1 MINVCDAKVFRQL
14 IVADSLAPEILALL
28 RGALVPAIVLCR
40 TGNALRDISR
50 ALAGEEI
57 ETLHI
62 VAHGCEDGFFLCGQW
77 VDESVLRES
86 ACLLAQWR
94 VKRIA
99 LWSCAVGRNKAL
111 LETLEAL
118 TGAEVFASEA
128 SQGWSPVS
136 GERHWCLTNSGKS
149 SELTPCHAF
158 SPATLLSWDYQ
169 LGSLESESDAWNSTG
184 VVRGVAD
191 AQEILFIDSAVADKA
206 TLISG
211 AREGVEIVILDA
223 VGDPWQQMTD
233 VITQHQ
239 NLRAIHLVSHGS
251 EGDII
256 LAGKAYG
263 ADSLLAESVYL
274 SQWQSH
280 LTQDAD
286 ILLYG
291 CSIAAGSD
299 GQLLI
304 DTLARM
310 TQADV
315 ASSVDVTGAA
325 ALGGDWVLEYQSGPI
340 EIKVLDF
347 INYPDVFGTVNG
359 TTGNDTLTGSASAD
373 TITGGTGA
381 DTMTGSG
388 GLDVFNFSA
397 GDSALTIGG
406 SGTSGT
412 ISGYDIITDFS
423 PGTTAIASEK
433 IGFTAAAV
441 VANGTTNGSN
451 STLQLN
457 TGSAV
462 SSHSITNG
470 IVTFDDTG
478 TFAAAVNL
486 LSLSDVA
493 AAVQYLQLND
503 IGSAGSSVAFRATI
517 GGVNHTFVYIQGAT
531 NTGTNNV
538 LIDLQGVSADSISTS
553 GLTNQLAVLDT
564 APGAPGIT
572 SVTDDV
578 TPVTGL
584 LSSGGSTNDNMP
596 TVRISLTGT
605 GAVTNDTVQLYNN
618 SSSLGSP
625 VTLAIGDITA
635 GYKDITT
642 SALSDGTYV
651 LNAKITDAASNTSVA
666 SANYTIIVDTT
677 PTGAPGITSV
687 TDNVGATQGVVSS
700 GGSTDDSTPTVRISL
715 TGTGALANDTI
726 QLYNYSLLL
735 GSAVTLTSGDIIADY
750 KDITTSALSDATYVL
765 NAKIIDIAGN
775 TSSASAAHT
784 ITVETVAP
792 VLSTYYPA
800 QNATGVKINS
810 GIILQFSETIRANG
824 GTVTLQQGNSN
835 IWQMILT
842 AGATTGSFAIG
853 TGTWTISGNTLI
865 LDNTGTNLTKNT
877 TYDVD
882 ITNTALKDAN
892 GNAYAGITST
902 SSSNIYFRTT
912 NSPTSTDTIA
922 PTTTISTV
930 SFSTDT
936 GTSATDFVT
945 KTAAQSISGT
955 LSANLL
961 AGELV
966 KVSLDNGSTWAV
978 ANAAVGSTAFSLT
991 GVTLTA
997 SNTLKVWVEDAAGN
1011 QGTIKTQ
1018 AYTLDIVAPTVGSV
1032 VATGTGI
1039 TNGSGTLDVGS
1050 VVTFTLNTNENVTVN
1065 TTGGTPTISLND
1077 GGTATYS
1084 GGSGTQAL
1092 TFTHT
1097 VASGQSTSDLTVTA
1111 FNVNGASLF
1120 DAAGN
1125 ALNTAGAVANP
1136 SGILVVDTT
1145 PLYASITAV
1154 TPDPRNSNA
1163 GTVTILFSKAATG
1176 VDISD
1181 FTLTR
1186 GGSSVDI
1193 SSAIFSGSGSSY
1205 SINLTNFTLS
1215 EGAYVLNL
1223 KSSGTGIKD
1232 TLGYDISGG
1241 ATESFTVDT
1250 TPPAALVNAITAIST
1265 DSDYGTPTDFATITA
1280 NQTVT
1285 GTFTGLLNTGEKF
1298 QISADGGSTW
1308 VDATAGSGTWSAA
1321 GVTLFSG
1328 TWTLS
1333 SRTLDLAGNAL
1344 AGATHAYT
1352 LQVPAPYSIVRQ
1364 SPTFSTTNADVVT
1377 FRVTFTTAMQGV
1389 AGTDFSLTP
1398 GSLNGATVQL
1408 VTPVANS
1415 NGTQY
1420 DVQVGGLA
1428 GRTGTVNL
1436 DIATSNTIKEL
1447 ATGHSLSSLIP
1458 SSGID
1463 ETFTVDHTVLPS
1475 TLLISSDT
1483 GGSTSDFITSDT
1495 SLLFTGTTEAGNSV
1509 HLILKDSSDTTVFST
1524 YATVT
1529 GTSWSYDRIA
1539 LPLDVGSYTLS
1550 LITSDQAANTV
1561 TTIQSIII
1569 DTSAP
1574 VLSNA
1579 SVDGT
1584 VLTLAYTDATSLDA
1598 VNMPSS
1604 GAFIVT
1610 ANGST
1615 TLTVNAVQVNAS
1627 AKTVTL
1633 TLASPVSATDTIT
1646 VAYADHGGSAAIQ
1659 DMAGNHAVSLSTF
1672 SCTNLSRATDQAPVI
1687 SNVSGATW
1695 FSKGDN
1701 PIQVLDVTT
1710 LPTITDYDDI
1720 YLESASVTITNH
1732 QTGDVLSV
1740 LGSLPTGIT
1749 AGTYNASTG
1758 LLKLTGHALIADYQ
1772 NALSLVRFANTTGTA
1787 IDTDRTI
1794 TVTVNDGQQD
1804 SSAATRTMHV
1814 LGPDFST
1821 GASVVS
1827 YMVGNATGTTA
1838 MDLLGVNLVT
1848 GTISYNAKDFWTD
1861 ATNALGF
1868 SPVDGHLYAVDNVTH
1883 KIIRINSDYTV
1894 SVMSTAFSGGNSPT
1908 AALALYAADIS
1919 SSGVMYLISGTKA
1932 YRFDVNPA
1940 SSSYLTWLAPLTT
1953 GNTGTVDFAFNPV
1966 DGQIYA
1972 ATSHLW
1978 RINPVNGA
1986 TTDLGAL
1993 TSAGGGSYWGQYFD
2007 SNGYFYVTSGGANP
2021 KIYRIDVS
2029 NPAAPN
2035 LVATPIQYTSNLPTS
2050 GDGARI
2056 VTIQLDYGDAPDSY
2070 GTSLSANGAR
2080 HNTLGNVVWMGTAP
2094 TYEANGPTT
2103 GTGLSDTD
2111 DGVASFSPLCKN
2123 YLSYSVDVNVTNIST
2138 QAAVLVGWIDFN
2150 RDGIFQASEGVSV
2163 TVAAGFSGTRSL
2175 TWSGLSGLSEGTT
2188 YARFRI
2194 ATDTATLTTSYTKGA
2209 LMDGEVEDYQVTIL
2223 LPDTTPPTATIGTIS
2238 PNPRHT
2244 VVGLVAVTFSENV
2257 TGVDVSDF
2265 TLTRDGISV
2274 SLSGATIT
2282 GSGSAY
2288 TIDLSSV
2295 TNPAGSYLLTL
2306 KSSGTGITD
2315 QVGNLLTTGVSSSFV
2330 MDTTAPVIDLSP
2342 TVVDQINYTVTS
2354 ANGAKVSLDDNS
2366 NPATFVEASDE
2377 ITRITIT
2384 VGGLRDGV
2392 SELISFGSTE
2402 IRADGGSGNQSSV
2415 IVGGVSVDIA
2425 CSQGIF
2431 TLTQHGGAVLTQA
2444 QAQAIIR
2451 DLQYRDI
2458 AVQQAGLR
2466 TFSFSATDLAGV
2478 EANPAITTINVT
2490 DTTVP
2495 AVPVITGI
2503 STDTGTIGDHST
2515 GDTTLVFNG
2524 TAEANCTVTVYVD
2537 SVPKGTTLTDANGNW
2552 SFDYTGTV
2560 LVNGNTYTVK
2570 ATATDSSDQTSG
2582 DSANYLVH
2590 INTADDTTSP
2600 LLQSSTPADN
2610 ATGVSLL
2617 SNIALVFNE
2626 NVVAGS
2632 GFIKLYS
2639 GATLVETFNV
2649 ATGTGDKGG
2658 TVTFNGTTGV
2668 TLNPYAYLQSNTA
2681 YNITIDA
2688 TAVTDTSG
2696 NKYAGIADAT
2706 TLNFATAT
2714 AAIVPPLITSV
2725 PENSGGGI
2733 NAAEA
2738 VNGTIVNI
2746 SLAGTGTLTTSNH
2759 LILDWNGQTV
2769 DHVLTSAEIAAGTV
2783 ALNVAAGTITAGG
2796 NGTFDITARIDSGA
2810 ASGTYSITVDT
2821 VAPATLPTVN
2831 HLYTNSTTPIL
2842 TGTALLGT
2850 GEILSVTVDGV
2861 AYTVA
2866 GGHLAYNGITRIWSL
2881 SIPVANALV
2890 DRTYEV
2896 TAQVIDAAGN
2906 VTGDSSSN
2914 ELVVD
2919 RTLPAVPT
2927 VNSLTTSNSTPTL
2940 TGTAALAVGEVLS
2953 VVVNGITYTEGDGNL
2968 SRTSTNW
2975 SLVIPAGN
2983 ILSKGFYDVTA
2994 RVTDLAGNVSSD
3006 TTSQE
3011 LLIPGATGVV
3021 TITQG
3026 LQAGSTATLT
3036 VTDSDLN
3043 TDGGTT
3049 QTLHVTVVNSSTGE
3063 SETVTLTETGNNTG
3077 IFSSTL
3083 ATSNNSA
3090 SGTNNDGNLNVATGQ
3105 RVTVTY
3111 TDAFDSAGAV
3121 NQNRTASVDVLTA
3134 GAPSQTVTIGSMTK
3148 DSGTSATDFITNDGT
3163 ATRTVSGNISS
3174 VLTGSQIVQV
3184 SFDGGATW
3192 ATANSTGTSWSIND
3206 SGVHTGNW
3214 VIEARVSDSGVTGAV
3229 SSQSVILDIVPPAGS
3244 ITLDSV
3250 TADNVL
3256 NINESAGIVT
3266 ITGAAGG
3273 DIQAGNTI
3281 TLSVNGTNYT
3291 GTVTADHTFS
3301 INVPGNMLS
3310 ADVDLTINASATAVT
3325 DAAGN
3330 STVATVN
3337 HTYTK
3342 DLVAPLPTITINSV
3356 TADNVLNSD
3365 ETAGTVTLSGSVNSE
3380 VQIGNIVTLTI
3391 NGTAYAGAVLPDL
3404 TYSIAVPG
3412 FALGADSDLKIDA
3425 SVTTADGAGNS
3436 ATALASKSY
3445 TVDVTPP
3452 TVGIALDNVTTDNI
3466 LNPAEIGSTVAITG
3480 TVTGE
3485 FTIGDLVTLT
3495 VNDTNYTGSVLSGG
3509 TFSINVP
3516 GSELSAAASLTVGA
3530 FVTATD
3536 AAGNSTTAMTDKV
3549 YSVDITPPVPV
3560 SASIDADILV
3570 LSFSDAN
3577 LLDGTNIPA
3586 TTAFAVTADGV
3597 TNLVTGVAVDAVA
3610 KTVTL
3615 TLTSAVNAATVVNVT
3630 YTDPTID
3637 NDPNVVQ
3644 DSVGNDAATFTINSV
3659 TNNTPNAAPTVTL
3672 TGTGT
3677 VNRAATFTEVNGA
3690 DTGANAVSFTAGTT
3704 NIADI
3709 DSANLAN
3716 LTVTLPTI
3724 SAVTGD
3730 QLLLGN
3736 TVIDLTS
3743 ATGSGTV
3750 TYNGT
3755 VFAYTVADISTART
3769 IIFTSRNAGN
3779 SADAAA
3785 AKASYEALIDA
3796 LKYNNTSDSPV
3807 NNSTRVF
3814 SVTANDSALDSA
3826 VATFTV
3832 TLAATN
3838 DSPKVDLNTGTPG
3851 INNQLLFSTG
3861 TPVNFSAGGTN
3872 IADLDT
3878 ATLSNLTITF
3888 ANSTILN
3895 AANEVLKFSSGPT
3908 TTIALNA
3915 SSGTVNLNAAI
3926 NTITYSYTVTR
3937 GGTNTTVVFTK
3948 SGGGTVT
3955 LAQAES
3961 LLDVLQYNNTAVT
3974 PSAGSRVFGVTVN
3987 DGSTNSASASFT
3999 AVIGQTAPSVDLN
4012 GTGTGINNSQT
4023 FTEVWGTDDRSN
4035 AVSFT
4040 AGATNIIAGTS
4051 ANLANL
4057 KVSIPVSG
4065 IGIGDQLVLGSTV
4078 IDLTTATGSGTVSY
4092 SATNF
4097 NYSIADVSGSRI
4109 VTFVSRNALNTADA
4123 TALIASYET
4132 LLDAIKYNNTSD
4144 TPSGSRALGV
4154 TVFDGTLESTVAT
4167 FTVTLA
4173 ATDDLAP
4180 VITSVP
4186 ENSNGGINAVEAA
4199 DGTVVHVS
4207 LSNTGAVAGN
4217 TLHLVWDGQP
4227 QVNYTL
4233 LQSDIDAGTASVT
4246 VPSATIAAAGNG
4258 TNNLSAQINSGL
4270 VSALFPVFV
4279 DKTAPSAPVITN
4291 VTESSADPS
4300 AADLITDD
4308 NTQII
4313 TVTGESGGTPKVYT
4327 NAGVLVT
4334 TDQYSF
4340 TEPIPGTYL
4349 IDFGANTL
4357 ADGSYS
4363 VNLTDAAGNESSASN
4378 TFTVDTLSPTSLSA
4392 TITDNTLVISLA
4404 DANQLDDINIP
4415 LTTAFTVS
4423 AGGVHIPVDSFVV
4436 SPAGKTVTLTLA
4448 SSVTPGQPV
4457 TLTYTDPGTGNDPN
4471 AIQDMV
4477 GNDLASFTLFL
4488 NVPPSQTIVISS
4500 VSDNVN
4506 PLMGIVASGGSTNDG
4521 APDLAGTISSALGTG
4536 EAVAIYRDGSRVGYA
4551 AINGTSWTYADSGLS
4566 NGHTYSYTARVEN
4579 GVLYGTLSDSY
4590 GVTMDTVS
4598 PAVAI
4603 SSITND
4609 SEVADFITNDTTLL
4623 FSGTAEAGSSVLVT
4637 LKDVADV
4644 TVFST
4649 TVTATGGNWSVDRTS
4664 SAGLAPGSYSLSAI
4678 ATDAAGNS
4686 GTATQAVVID
4696 TTAPTAPTVTS
4707 QTTND
4712 TTPEITGTATLGSG
4726 ESLTIALNS
4735 HTYTAGDGHLSYN
4748 DSAHTWTLL
4757 IPSDDVLA
4765 EGTYSVTA
4773 TVTDSAGNATSD
4785 STSSELV
4792 INNVS
4797 LSINDIT
4804 VNESDGTATFT
4815 VTRSGDIGASASVD
4829 YATSDGTAKAVA
4841 DYTPTS
4847 GTLHF
4852 ATGETS
4858 KSITVAIIDDHI
4870 FEGSEFFNITLSNAN
4885 SGTSISDNFAV
4896 ATIKDD
4902 DADTG
4907 TPTGSITVTGKG
4919 DVSEGSDAIFTVT
4932 LGAASSSATIITLTA
4947 GATGDSAT
4955 YGVDY
4960 STTFSAYYF
4969 AGSVKINLP
4978 LTNGQLSL
4986 PAGVTSFFV
4995 AVPTVNDTFYE
5006 GAERFTLA
5014 AAIASGQSDT
5024 GIATILDDGTGQ
5036 VYDEHGVVVPGATAN
5051 DDGYLRIPDVTVN
5064 EASPYSVFR
5073 VEASSNYSFTL
5084 SLQDGGTGYSGT
5096 HVAIKGYDYTNSIQ
5110 LYNGTTWIPY
5120 TLETPVNV
5128 PIGGSVLLVRVPIIN
5143 DAVNQEDHAFTLIA
5157 TPSGNRDV
5165 VKALGII
5172 GDFGTGPIF
5181 NDSGA
5186 ENIFAPKDDDRTI
5199 KVDSPIVNEGSAYSL
5214 FTVTGAPGAVS
5225 LALQVGPAGVGMA
5238 NIPSGNDNIEFWN
5251 GTSWVTY
5258 NGSNAE
5264 ILNTG
5269 TLLVRVG
5276 ITAEQD
5282 TVREGS
5288 ETFGLRVTQG
5298 FNESI
5303 GIMTIRDDG
5312 TGVIYTFDRVTG
5324 AYNGTTTAGLDDD
5337 YDKDGI
5343 TPTTEEAL
5351 ATLAASQG
5359 IGDAKIG
5366 DLNGDGKQ
5374 DAEQNALATLAWRH
5388 KADFEAGNNG
5398 TLTDSRAVISIG
5410 VVESATASD
5419 RQISTTSQLLDIE
5432 VLTYTEIDS
5441 TTKVVVNNDNT
5452 TTVTLVNGSEVT
5464 TPWDPIRFRI
5474 AGQDDDNNGS
5484 ADHVLVDIDPLRN
5497 GTQVRVLID
5506 VRASGLTTADA
5517 NAYIKYVSAD
5527 AITAM
5532 PYLVDLYGNLI
5543 TKAGWY
5549 DFTQRVEGGDGA
5561 RLVVENGKIVEIE
5574 LIITDNSLGD
5584 NDHVINQIYDPGVLV
5599 KVTADLVTPLYTTD
5613 QTPGKVDF
5621 YGVTDTSKLPLH
5633 TWYNSITG
5641 DYFYAPEGTQPPYA
5655 CYVQKADLGYVLP
5668 KGTGVY
5674 DVHLYL
5680 NRNGDTQIMGES
5692 AAIALGLLA
5701 RGYTD
5706 MGAMFASANATALD
5720 HVAPT
5725 VTSFTPADNT
5735 TQVSVKNDILI
5746 TFSEAVTKGS
5756 TGSIAIHSGSAIGPV
5771 VASVS
5776 VTVSGTTLIINPAS
5790 DLLHDTHYFVTLD
5803 EGSLVDF
5810 AGNHYAGTSTY
5821 DFWTVGDEPYLV
5833 NGSNGADSLSGG
5845 SGNDSLYGFGGND
5858 SLYGLAGNDLL
5869 DGGTGNDMMQGGAG
5883 NDIYVVDTA
5892 SDVVMEAA
5900 SAGTD
5905 TVRSSVNYTLGD
5917 NVENLTLTGTAT
5929 NGTGNDLDNSI
5940 LGNSLNNR
5948 LSGGAGNDSLIGGSG
5963 NDTLQGGLG
5972 NDTMDGG
5979 LGNDSMAGGTGDD
5992 LYVVNSTG
6000 DIVTEAA
6007 VADTDTVQSSVTYTL
6022 GANVENL
6029 TLTGSAAINGTG
6041 NALENHLTGNSG
6053 NNILSGGAGNDT
6065 IQGGAGNDILD
6076 GGAGNDSIDGG
6087 AGSDLYV
6094 VGLAAD
6100 HAASEFTDSGATG
6113 TDEVRFTST
6122 IASTLTLYSGD
6133 VGIEKVVIGT
6143 GTAALA
6149 VTTGTSALNVNAS
6162 ALTNALSINGN
6173 AGANTLTGTGYADS
6187 LDGRAGN
6194 DTLIGGAGGDTLIG
6208 GNGNDMLTGDAGSDH
6223 FVFNFA
6229 PNAATNKDTITD
6241 FVSGTDELD
6250 FSKAI
6255 FTKLGAVGGLTDAQF
6270 WSGAGVTAAHDS
6282 SDRIIYDTTTGVL
6295 SYDAD
6300 GTGGAFAA
6308 VQVAIIGTTTPH
6320 PALALGDIHIIA

>member
-4765 EGTYSVTA
+4765 EGTYA
-4773 TVTDSAGNATSD
+4773 
-4785 STSSELV
+4785 
-4792 INNVS
+4792 
-4797 LSINDIT
+4797 
-4804 VNESDGTATFT
+4804 
-4815 VTRSGDIGASASVD
+4815 
-4829 YATSDGTAKAVA
+4829 
-4841 DYTPTS
+4841 
-4847 GTLHF
+4847 
-4852 ATGETS
+4852 
-4858 KSITVAIIDDHI
+4858 
-4870 FEGSEFFNITLSNAN
+4870 
-4885 SGTSISDNFAV
+4885 
-4896 ATIKDD
+4896 
-4902 DADTG
+4902 
-4907 TPTGSITVTGKG
+4907 
-4919 DVSEGSDAIFTVT
+4919 
-4932 LGAASSSATIITLTA
+4932 
-4947 GATGDSAT
+4947 
-4955 YGVDY
+4955 
-4960 STTFSAYYF
+4960 
-4969 AGSVKINLP
+4969 
-4978 LTNGQLSL
+4978 
-4986 PAGVTSFFV
+4986 
-4995 AVPTVNDTFYE
+4995 
-5006 GAERFTLA
+5006 
-5014 AAIASGQSDT
+5014 
-5024 GIATILDDGTGQ
+5024 
-5036 VYDEHGVVVPGATAN
+5036 
-5051 DDGYLRIPDVTVN
+5051 
-5064 EASPYSVFR
+5064 
-5073 VEASSNYSFTL
+5073 
-5084 SLQDGGTGYSGT
+5084 
-5096 HVAIKGYDYTNSIQ
+5096 
-5110 LYNGTTWIPY
+5110 
-5120 TLETPVNV
+5120 
-5128 PIGGSVLLVRVPIIN
+5128 
-5143 DAVNQEDHAFTLIA
+5143 
-5157 TPSGNRDV
+5157 
-5165 VKALGII
+5165 
-5172 GDFGTGPIF
+5172 
-5181 NDSGA
+5181 
-5186 ENIFAPKDDDRTI
+5186 
-5199 KVDSPIVNEGSAYSL
+5199 
-5214 FTVTGAPGAVS
+5214 
-5225 LALQVGPAGVGMA
+5225 
-5238 NIPSGNDNIEFWN
+5238 
-5251 GTSWVTY
+5251 
-5258 NGSNAE
+5258 
-5264 ILNTG
+5264 
-5269 TLLVRVG
+5269 
-5276 ITAEQD
+5276 
-5282 TVREGS
+5282 
-5288 ETFGLRVTQG
+5288 
-5298 FNESI
+5298 
-5303 GIMTIRDDG
+5303 
-5312 TGVIYTFDRVTG
+5312 
-5324 AYNGTTTAGLDDD
+5324 
-5337 YDKDGI
+5337 
-5343 TPTTEEAL
+5343 
-5351 ATLAASQG
+5351 
-5359 IGDAKIG
+5359 
-5366 DLNGDGKQ
+5366 
-5374 DAEQNALATLAWRH
+5374 
-5388 KADFEAGNNG
+5388 
-5398 TLTDSRAVISIG
+5398 
-5410 VVESATASD
+5410 
-5419 RQISTTSQLLDIE
+5419 
-5432 VLTYTEIDS
+5432 
-5441 TTKVVVNNDNT
+5441 
-5452 TTVTLVNGSEVT
+5452 
-5464 TPWDPIRFRI
+5464 
-5474 AGQDDDNNGS
+5474 
-5484 ADHVLVDIDPLRN
+5484 
-5497 GTQVRVLID
+5497 
-5506 VRASGLTTADA
+5506 
-5517 NAYIKYVSAD
+5517 
-5527 AITAM
+5527 
-5532 PYLVDLYGNLI
+5532 
-5543 TKAGWY
+5543 
-5549 DFTQRVEGGDGA
+5549 
-5561 RLVVENGKIVEIE
+5561 
-5574 LIITDNSLGD
+5574 
-5584 NDHVINQIYDPGVLV
+5584 
-5599 KVTADLVTPLYTTD
+5599 
-5613 QTPGKVDF
+5613 
-5621 YGVTDTSKLPLH
+5621 
-5633 TWYNSITG
+5633 
-5641 DYFYAPEGTQPPYA
+5641 
-5655 CYVQKADLGYVLP
+5655 
-5668 KGTGVY
+5668 
-5674 DVHLYL
+5674 
-5680 NRNGDTQIMGES
+5680 
-5692 AAIALGLLA
+5692 
-5701 RGYTD
+5701 
-5706 MGAMFASANATALD
+5706 
-5720 HVAPT
+5720 
-5725 VTSFTPADNT
+5725 
-5735 TQVSVKNDILI
+5735 
-5746 TFSEAVTKGS
+5746 
-5756 TGSIAIHSGSAIGPV
+5756 
-5771 VASVS
+5771 
-5776 VTVSGTTLIINPAS
+5776 
-5790 DLLHDTHYFVTLD
+5790 
-5803 EGSLVDF
+5803 
-5810 AGNHYAGTSTY
+5810 
-5821 DFWTVGDEPYLV
+5821 
-5833 NGSNGADSLSGG
+5833 
-5845 SGNDSLYGFGGND
+5845 
-5858 SLYGLAGNDLL
+5858 
-5869 DGGTGNDMMQGGAG
+5869 
-5883 NDIYVVDTA
+5883 
-5892 SDVVMEAA
+5892 
-5900 SAGTD
+5900 
-5905 TVRSSVNYTLGD
+5905 
-5917 NVENLTLTGTAT
+5917 
-5929 NGTGNDLDNSI
+5929 
-5940 LGNSLNNR
+5940 
-5948 LSGGAGNDSLIGGSG
+5948 
-5963 NDTLQGGLG
+5963 
-5972 NDTMDGG
+5972 
-5979 LGNDSMAGGTGDD
+5979 
-5992 LYVVNSTG
+5992 
-6000 DIVTEAA
+6000 
-6007 VADTDTVQSSVTYTL
+6007 
-6022 GANVENL
+6022 
-6029 TLTGSAAINGTG
+6029 
-6041 NALENHLTGNSG
+6041 
-6053 NNILSGGAGNDT
+6053 
-6065 IQGGAGNDILD
+6065 
-6076 GGAGNDSIDGG
+6076 
-6087 AGSDLYV
+6087 
-6094 VGLAAD
+6094 
-6100 HAASEFTDSGATG
+6100 
-6113 TDEVRFTST
+6113 
-6122 IASTLTLYSGD
+6122 
-6133 VGIEKVVIGT
+6133 
-6143 GTAALA
+6143 
-6149 VTTGTSALNVNAS
+6149 
-6162 ALTNALSINGN
+6162 
-6173 AGANTLTGTGYADS
+6173 
-6187 LDGRAGN
+6187 
-6194 DTLIGGAGGDTLIG
+6194 
-6208 GNGNDMLTGDAGSDH
+6208 
-6223 FVFNFA
+6223 
-6229 PNAATNKDTITD
+6229 
-6241 FVSGTDELD
+6241 
-6250 FSKAI
+6250 
-6255 FTKLGAVGGLTDAQF
+6255 
-6270 WSGAGVTAAHDS
+6270 
-6282 SDRIIYDTTTGVL
+6282 
-6295 SYDAD
+6295 
-6300 GTGGAFAA
+6300 
-6308 VQVAIIGTTTPH
+6308 
-6320 PALALGDIHIIA
+6320 